1 MIKLLYNLFAKFF
14 RKSKKRLINKIIFLL
29 GSNIIQNSRKNYSS
43 AKSLYDVEAKVFS
56 QNGEDGILDFIV
68 TKLNINRPNFIEI
81 GVQDYLES
89 NTRFIYESYYPS
101 GLIIDCQKNL
111 NSIVKENI
119 NLWKGD
125 LRIVEKFITSKNA
138 ENTIL
143 QNCDFDIDIFS
154 LDIDGIDYW
163 IIKNLSEKINPKVFV
178 IEYNSIFGPQIEVT
192 VPDIEDFS
200 RENYHYS
207 HLCYGASLRAFTELL
222 KKKGYYLL
230 GVNRLRNNA
239 FFISN
244 KFSKDKFFPN
254 ILDLSFNDFTNSLV
268 RESRSEAGNLDF
280 KTKKERKKI
289 IEECYIIDVSNEKE
303 EKKKLIEVY
312 NENFNK

>member
-1 MIKLLYNLFAKFF
+1 MIKNLNKLFLKFF
-14 RKSKKRLINKIIFLL
+14 RKSKKRFINKIVFLL
-29 GSNIIQNSRKNYSS
+29 GSNIIQNSRKNYNS
-43 AKSLYDVEAKVFS
+43 AKSLYDVEVKVFS
-56 QNGEDGILDFIV
+56 QNGEDGILDFIIK
-68 TKLNINRPNFIEI
+68 KLNITRPNFIEI

-111 NSIVKENI
+111 NSIVRQNI

-138 ENTIL
+138 EDTIL
-143 QNCDFDIDIFS
+143 QNCDFNVDIFS

-163 IIKNLSEKINPKVFV
+163 VIKNLSEKINPKVFV
-178 IEYNSIFGPQIEVT
+178 VEYNPIFGSQIEVT
-192 VPDIEDFS
+192 VPDIDDFS

-207 HLCYGASLRAFTELL
+207 HLCYGASLRAFNELF

-244 KFSKDKFFPN
+244 KFSKKEFFPN
-254 ILDLSFNDFTNSLV
+254 ILDTSFSDFTNSLV
-268 RESRSEAGNLDF
+268 RESRSKDGNLDF
-280 KTKKERKKI
+280 KTKKERKKV
-289 IEECYIIDVSNEKE
+289 IEECYIIDVSNGKK
-303 EKKKLIEVY
+303 EKKKLKEIY

>member
-1 MIKLLYNLFAKFF
+1 MIKNLNKLFSKLF
-14 RKSKKRLINKIIFLL
+14 RKSKKKFINKIIFLL
-29 GSNIIQNSRKNYSS
+29 GSNIIQNSRKNYNSV
-43 AKSLYDVEAKVFS
+43 KSLYDVEVKVFS
-56 QNGEDGILDFIV
+56 QNGEDGILDFIIK
-68 TKLNINRPNFIEI
+68 KLNLTRPNFIEI

-138 ENTIL
+138 EDTIL
-143 QNCDFDIDIFS
+143 QNCDFDVDIFS

-163 IIKNLSEKINPKVFV
+163 VIKNLSEKINPKVFV
-178 IEYNSIFGPQIEVT
+178 VEYNPIFGPQIEVT

-207 HLCYGASLRAFTELL
+207 YLCYGASLRAFTELF

-244 KFSKDKFFPN
+244 KFLKKEFFPN
-254 ILDLSFNDFTNSLV
+254 ILDSSFSDFTNSLV
-268 RESRSEAGNLDF
+268 RESRSKNGNLDF
-280 KTKKERKKI
+280 KTKKERKKV
-289 IEECYIIDVSNEKE
+289 IEECYIIDVSNGKE
-303 EKKKLIEVY
+303 EKKKLKEIY